1 MSTLLELSLRRM
13 AGQGAGT
20 IWMPRRRTDGEVVG
34 TRVARLPTRSSCLL
48 SAASWPSRL
57 QNGIGMPT
65 TSTRARGSS

>member
-1 MSTLLELSLRRM
+1 VGPEASAVALES
-13 AGQGAGT
+13 
-20 IWMPRRRTDGEVVG
+20 TDGEVVG